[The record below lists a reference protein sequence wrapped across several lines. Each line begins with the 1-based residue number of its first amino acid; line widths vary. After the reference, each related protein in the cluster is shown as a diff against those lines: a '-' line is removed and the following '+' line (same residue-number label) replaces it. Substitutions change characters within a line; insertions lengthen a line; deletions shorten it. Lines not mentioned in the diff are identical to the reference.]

1 MSKSSAVKSPVTLPF
16 TTALPGAEMEP
27 LKVTPVP
34 MTKLFATTTLSAISE
49 SFAPLTASYSFVI
62 MNALQQKSDA
72 NCCKHSTFLD
82 LNDDIT

>member
-34 MTKLFATTTLSAISE
+34 MTKLFATTTLSAIPN
-49 SFAPLTASYSFVI
+49 PLGRLRQVREVQ
-62 MNALQQKSDA
+62 L
-72 NCCKHSTFLD
+72 
-82 LNDDIT
+82 